1 MASKTNQEYAE
12 RLQKMIQ
19 LETVSDPKCGSPQE
33 NFEAFHDLL
42 CKLFPNLYKVCT
54 VQDFHGSLLL
64 RWPAGIETDKLPIL
78 FMNHHDVVPASPDGW
93 THPPFSGE
101 IADGRIWGRGTLD
114 DKGGLWAML
123 EAADELAAEGFLPQ
137 RDIYFESGCN
147 EETSGAGADE
157 ISAWLRD
164 NGIRLEMVFDEGGDV
179 VHSPIPGT
187 KGTFAMVGVGEK
199 SIVNLRFTARSS
211 GGHAS
216 TPGKD
221 TPLVRLGKFMAYVDK
236 HDVFDVSLSPTITEM
251 IKRIAPYMGPAG
263 KVAGKADRLRKPLE
277 KVLPKLSPS
286 VRAILGTTIAFT
298 LTGGG
303 EAVNVIP
310 REAWVVGDMRCSHHQ
325 GKEASIQAIT
335 KVAAKFDIET
345 EVIASGFES
354 RLTDFNGSAYRLVE
368 EAVMATIPGVDACTP
383 YIMTGGSDS
392 KYFDRVCDQCIRFLP
407 FTIDTD
413 QMGTVHGVNE
423 CVDVATLTPAVDY
436 FRYVMRHA

>member
-1 MASKTNQEYAE
+1 MASKTNNEYAE
-12 RLQKMIQ
+12 RLRRMIR
-19 LETVSDPKCGSPQE
+19 LETVSDATCGSPRE
-33 NFEAFHDLL
+33 NFEAFHALL
-42 CKLFPNLYKVCT
+42 WELFPNLHKACELKEF
-54 VQDFHGSLLL
+54 DGSLLL
-64 RWPAGIETDKLPIL
+64 RWPAGRETDKLPIL
-78 FMNHHDVVPASPDGW
+78 FMNHHDVVPAPPEGW

-123 EAADELAAEGFLPQ
+123 EAADELAAEGFVPD

-147 EETSGAGADE
+147 EETSGAGADA

-164 NGIRLEMVFDEGGDV
+164 NGVRFEMVFDEGGDV

-187 KGTFAMVGVGEK
+187 KGTFAMIGVGEK
-199 SIVNLRFTARSS
+199 SVVNLRFTARSN

-236 HDVFDVSLSPTITEM
+236 HDVFDVCLSPTVAEM
-251 IKRIAPYMGPAG
+251 ITRIAPYMGLAG
-263 KVAGKADRLRKPLE
+263 QVAGKADRLRKPLE
-277 KVLPKLSPS
+277 LVLPKLSPS
-286 VRAILGTTIAFT
+286 VRALLSTTIAFT

-325 GKEASIQAIT
+325 GKEASIRAIT

-345 EVIASGFES
+345 EVISSGCES
-354 RLTDFNGSAYRLVE
+354 RLTDFNGAAYRLVE
-368 EAVMATIPGVDACTP
+368 EAVKATIPGVDACAP
-383 YIMTGGSDS
+383 YIMTGASDS

-407 FTIDTD
+407 FTIDAD

-436 FRYVMRHA
+436 YKYVMQHA